1 MVHELRT
8 CLSDHSG
15 QRPDTSPSQKTAEQ
29 TMSKNRLSG
38 ETSPY
43 LLQHKDNPVH
53 WLPWGHEA
61 FALARATGK
70 PVLLSIGYAACHWCH
85 VMAHESFENPDIAAL
100 MNALFVNIK
109 VDREERPD
117 VDQIYM
123 SALHQMGQQGGWPL
137 TMFLDAEGHPFW
149 GGTYFPVESRYG
161 RPGFTDVL
169 RQLAAVY
176 RDDPAKVRQS
186 ADAIRAR
193 LVKAAKPAD
202 GVTITHEDLASVARR
217 LPDVLDPVHGGM
229 KGAPKF
235 PQCGLLEFLWRAGT
249 RQQNNALLQP
259 VLFALNRMS
268 EGGIYDHLGGGF
280 SRYAVDEA
288 WLVPHFEKMLYDNA
302 QLLELLALAW
312 RHTGEPLYLNRAHET
327 IGWLEREMMSSE
339 GAFTASLDADSE
351 GEEGRFYVWDADEIA
366 ALLGEKE
373 AAFFARFYDVTPGGN
388 WEGRTILNRSQAGAV
403 SADDEARLA
412 SSRARLLAAR
422 ARRVRPG
429 RDDKVLADW
438 NGLMI
443 AALARAGSMLGQ
455 EAWVAMAARAFD
467 AVYTCM
473 VHNGRLAHSL
483 CGGKLVTPG
492 LSSDLAAM
500 ARAGIALHEA
510 SGDKAPLERARQ
522 FLDILE
528 KHHLDPASGTYFLTA
543 DDGEKLILRPISTH
557 DEALPNANAVA
568 ADALLRLSALL
579 DDATLRARADRT
591 LAGLSGAANRNVL
604 GHGATLN
611 ALDTRFGLA
620 EIVVV
625 GTGPHA
631 DTLAQAALALP
642 FPLRVV
648 KRVAKSDQKEKG
660 SVTAA
665 RIASAPAEG
674 AAFICVGETC
684 TLPVTNPD
692 QLESIIR
699 DMLA

>member
-1 MVHELRT
+1 
-8 CLSDHSG
+8 
-15 QRPDTSPSQKTAEQ
+15 
-29 TMSKNRLSG
+29 MSENRLSG

-53 WLPWGHEA
+53 WLPWGPEA
-61 FALARATGK
+61 FAMARSTGK

-85 VMAHESFENPDIAAL
+85 VMAHESFENADIAAL
-100 MNALFVNIK
+100 MNDLFVNIK

-149 GGTYFPVESRYG
+149 GGTYFPAQSRYG

-193 LVKAAKPAD
+193 LLKAARPAD
-202 GVTITHEDLASVARR
+202 GVSITQEDLASVAQR

-249 RQQNNALLQP
+249 RQQNDALLQP
-259 VLFALNRMS
+259 VFFALNRMS

-302 QLLELLALAW
+302 QLLELLALAY
-312 RHTGEPLYLNRAHET
+312 RDTGVPLYLARASET
-327 IGWLEREMMSSE
+327 VAWLEREMMSPE

-366 ALLGEKE
+366 AILGPDD
-373 AAFFARFYDVTPGGN
+373 AAFFARFYDVTPVGN
-388 WEGRTILNRSQAGAV
+388 WEGHTILNRTQAGAV

-412 SSRARLLAAR
+412 PLRAKLFEAR
-422 ARRVRPG
+422 APRVRPG

-443 AALARAGSMLGQ
+443 AALAHAGAMLGQ
-455 EAWVAMAARAFD
+455 GAWVRLAKQAFD
-467 AVYTCM
+467 VVYTCM
-473 VHNGRLAHSL
+473 LTEGRLAHSL
-483 CGGKLVTPG
+483 CGSKLITPG

-510 SGDKAPLERARQ
+510 TGDKIPLERARQ
-522 FLDILE
+522 FLEILE
-528 KHHLDPASGTYFLTA
+528 NHHLDPASGTYFLTA
-543 DDGEKLILRPISTH
+543 NDAEKLILRPISTH

-568 ADALLRLSALL
+568 ADALLRISTLL
-579 DDATLRARADRT
+579 DDDALRARADRI

-604 GHGATLN
+604 AHGATLN

-625 GTGPHA
+625 GTGLHA
-631 DTLAQAALALP
+631 DALTQAALALP

-648 KRVAKSDQKEKG
+648 KRVASADEVAEG

-665 RIASAPAEG
+665 RIASAPPEG

-692 QLESIIR
+692 DLEAMIR
-699 DMLA
+699 DMLV

>member
-1 MVHELRT
+1 
-8 CLSDHSG
+8 
-15 QRPDTSPSQKTAEQ
+15 
-29 TMSKNRLSG
+29 MSENRLSG

-53 WLPWGHEA
+53 WMPWGPEA
-61 FALARATGK
+61 FALARTTGK

-100 MNALFVNIK
+100 MNELFVNIK

-137 TMFLDAEGHPFW
+137 TMFLDGEGHPFW
-149 GGTYFPVESRYG
+149 GGTYFPAESRYG
-161 RPGFTDVL
+161 RPGFRDVL

-176 RDDPAKVRQS
+176 RDDPARVRQS

-193 LVKAAKPAD
+193 LLKAARPAD
-202 GVTITHEDLASVARR
+202 GVTIMPEDLASVAQR
-217 LPDVLDPVHGGM
+217 LPDALDPVHGGM

-249 RQQNNALLQP
+249 RQQNDALLQP
-259 VLFALNRMS
+259 VFFALNRMS

-302 QLLELLALAW
+302 QLLELLALAY
-312 RHTGEPLYLNRAHET
+312 RDTSIPLYLARARET
-327 IGWLEREMMSSE
+327 VAWLEREMMSTE

-351 GEEGRFYVWDADEIA
+351 GEEGRFYVWNAGEIA
-366 ALLGEKE
+366 AILGPQD

-388 WEGRTILNRSQAGAV
+388 WEGHTILNRTQAGTV
-403 SADDEARLA
+403 SSDDEARLA
-412 SSRARLLAAR
+412 PLRAKLLEAR
-422 ARRVRPG
+422 ALRVRPG

-443 AALARAGSMLGQ
+443 AALAHSGAMLGQ
-455 EAWVAMAARAFD
+455 GTWVTLATQAFN

-473 VHNGRLAHSL
+473 LKEGRLAHSL
-483 CGGKLVTPG
+483 CGGKLVAPG

-510 SGDKAPLERARQ
+510 TGNHVPLERARQ

-528 KHHLDPASGTYFLTA
+528 QHHLDPASGTYFLTA

-568 ADALLRLSALL
+568 ADALLRISALL
-579 DDATLRARADRT
+579 DDDMLRARADRI

-604 GHGATLN
+604 AHGSTLN

-625 GTGPHA
+625 GTGLRA
-631 DTLAQAALALP
+631 DALTQAALSLP

-648 KRVAKSDQKEKG
+648 KRVAKTDEVMKG

-665 RIASAPAEG
+665 RIASAPPEG
-674 AAFICVGETC
+674 AAFICIGETC

-692 QLESIIR
+692 ELETTIL